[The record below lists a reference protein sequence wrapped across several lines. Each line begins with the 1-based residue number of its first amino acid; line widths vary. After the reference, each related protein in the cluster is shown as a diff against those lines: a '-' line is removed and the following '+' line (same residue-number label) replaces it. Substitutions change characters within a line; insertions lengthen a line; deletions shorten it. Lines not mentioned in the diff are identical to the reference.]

1 MRDAQ
6 GQVMPNLG
14 TRMVSLDLGPAC
26 IQERFHASSVG
37 TPLLSLGRLLR
48 KGWSL
53 SHRNNTLCLCF
64 EDVSVPV
71 SFRRNSLVVEATVH
85 NVEASEMS
93 PIPDCTDEP
102 SVPDEVRPLLEGR
115 RAYVKFDFDPQ
126 TLSASEVAERDPHGR
141 RWTFLPTGAPACL
154 SRGMSFVD
162 PSSMMNLELW
172 KYRTTAVKIA
182 DMVSRVRA

>member
-1 MRDAQ
+1 MPFQVMRSGSEGWKPEGSRVEIVLDSGADVSVMPEQWLQLELGHAVPTGHVLMRDAQ

-93 PIPDCTDEP
+93 PIPDSLGRKKSLCK
-102 SVPDEVRPLLEGR
+102 VRL
-115 RAYVKFDFDPQ
+115 
-126 TLSASEVAERDPHGR
+126 
-141 RWTFLPTGAPACL
+141 
-154 SRGMSFVD
+154 
-162 PSSMMNLELW
+162 
-172 KYRTTAVKIA
+172 
-182 DMVSRVRA
+182 

>member
-1 MRDAQ
+1 MG
-6 GQVMPNLG
+6 GQ
-14 TRMVSLDLGPAC
+14 
-26 IQERFHASSVG
+26 VG

-71 SFRRNSLVVEATVH
+71 SFRRNSLVVEATVR

-102 SVPDEVRPLLEGR
+102 SAPDEVRPLLEGR

-126 TLSASEVAERDPHGR
+126 TLSASEAADHSSEDCRQVGAFGETPECERRCDFQ
-141 RWTFLPTGAPACL
+141 WC
-154 SRGMSFVD
+154 S
-162 PSSMMNLELW
+162 
-172 KYRTTAVKIA
+172 
-182 DMVSRVRA
+182 

>member
-1 MRDAQ
+1 MRVEIVLDSGADVSVMPEQ
-6 GQVMPNLG
+6 WLQLELGQVMPNLG

-71 SFRRNSLVVEATVH
+71 SFRRNSLVAEATVH

-102 SVPDEVRPLLEGR
+102 I
-115 RAYVKFDFDPQ
+115 
-126 TLSASEVAERDPHGR
+126 
-141 RWTFLPTGAPACL
+141 
-154 SRGMSFVD
+154 RGS
-162 PSSMMNLELW
+162 PSS
-172 KYRTTAVKIA
+172 T
-182 DMVSRVRA
+182 

>member
-14 TRMVSLDLGPAC
+14 TRMVTLDLGPAC

-37 TPLLSLGRLLR
+37 TPLLSFGRLLR

-71 SFRRNSLVVEATVH
+71 SFRRNSLVVDATVH

-102 SVPDEVRPLLEGR
+102 SAPDEVRPLLEGR

-126 TLSASEVAERDPHGR
+126 TLSASEAAEQDPHGR
-141 RWTFLPTGAPACL
+141 RWTFLPTGARHASPGVQA
-154 SRGMSFVD
+154 
-162 PSSMMNLELW
+162 LW
-172 KYRTTAVKIA
+172 T
-182 DMVSRVRA
+182 RAL